1 MRCTSK
7 ITSLNVLWHRL
18 HACNQFCFVQMQK
31 CSPWECAGFLNF
43 PVPVEHYEGSRSD
56 PKQHAYGC
64 AMALH
69 FHTSAQ
75 ISENTSTPQ
84 QEGGWVQGGSS
95 GSAGA

>member
-1 MRCTSK
+1 MYQQNNKLKCAVAPAACLQSILLCTNAKMFPLGS
-7 ITSLNVLWHRL
+7 
-18 HACNQFCFVQMQK
+18 
-31 CSPWECAGFLNF
+31 AGFLNF
-43 PVPVEHYEGSRSD
+43 PVPMEHYEGSRSD